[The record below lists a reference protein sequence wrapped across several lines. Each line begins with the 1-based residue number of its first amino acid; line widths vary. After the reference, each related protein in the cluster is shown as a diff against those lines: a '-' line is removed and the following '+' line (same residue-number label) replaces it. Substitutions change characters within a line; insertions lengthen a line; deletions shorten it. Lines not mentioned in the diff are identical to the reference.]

1 MEVLAIHALLI
12 FQPITVHSELAL
24 EYSSLLRTSIGVPA
38 ESQIDER
45 CGTSVTFDH
54 KTSISVGVRGRLKGC
69 PKKKFSAI
77 PYKPQ
82 IIKQMTS

>member
-38 ESQIDER
+38 ESQIQEL
-45 CGTSVTFDH
+45 F
-54 KTSISVGVRGRLKGC
+54 
-69 PKKKFSAI
+69 
-77 PYKPQ
+77 
-82 IIKQMTS
+82 